1 MWWFCGPLKAAS
13 VNAIKSLPSLSQ
25 VSPKSH
31 PSLFQISQQ
40 FYDAAEQQQQQQQ
53 RQLQI
58 RYEFDYLSQSPI
70 AYRIDLRL
78 LWLLWSR
85 AERGQLSLELH
96 SAPPAASR
104 EAPLG
109 RLQFVSICCSSI
121 QFKFDAFQVDNETK
135 YQVRIALSRPSPLL
149 RCGNKCGT
157 SKTWCVAGSVWQSGS
172 RSPLEW
178 QPKFQFARNMMR
190 RMCWKIKRPQEKQ
203 THAFN

>member
-13 VNAIKSLPSLSQ
+13 VNAIKPHPSLSQ
-25 VSPKSH
+25 VSPKSQ

-40 FYDAAEQQQQQQQ
+40 FYDAAEQQQQQQ

-96 SAPPAASR
+96 SPPPLL
-104 EAPLG
+104 PLG
-109 RLQFVSICCSSI
+109 RPLCAFNSFQFAAV
-121 QFKFDAFQVDNETK
+121 QFNSNLTPFKSTTRPNIKCGSLSPALPRSLSLLLWQ
-135 YQVRIALSRPSPLL
+135 QVRHLGNVV
-149 RCGNKCGT
+149 CGRQ
-157 SKTWCVAGSVWQSGS
+157 AGSVCPS
-172 RSPLEW
+172 RVATKIPVRPKYDEANVLEN
-178 QPKFQFARNMMR
+178 QKAARKANIR
-190 RMCWKIKRPQEKQ
+190 I
-203 THAFN
+203 